1 MVDLANILFDNFGK
15 VITLILIIAL
25 AIIAIFKVNLK
36 LDLNNLLSASKIRH
50 RKKAQHYCAHMEFR
64 KIRDDMVQVS
74 FFESPSGTN
83 SWICNK
89 CGLIS
94 QNFDQERQES
104 NGTYWLEHP
113 DAYRKNIKKYNYHAK
128 KSL

>member
-15 VITLILIIAL
+15 VITLLLITAL

-36 LDLNNLLSASKIRH
+36 LDLNNLLGASKIKN

-64 KIRDDMVQVS
+64 KIQNNMVQVS

-83 SWICNK
+83 TWLCNK
-89 CGLIS
+89 CGLTI
-94 QNFDQERQES
+94 QHFDQERQES
-104 NGTYWLEHP
+104 DGTYWLEHP
-113 DAYRKNIKKYNYHAK
+113 DVYRKNIKKYNYHAK